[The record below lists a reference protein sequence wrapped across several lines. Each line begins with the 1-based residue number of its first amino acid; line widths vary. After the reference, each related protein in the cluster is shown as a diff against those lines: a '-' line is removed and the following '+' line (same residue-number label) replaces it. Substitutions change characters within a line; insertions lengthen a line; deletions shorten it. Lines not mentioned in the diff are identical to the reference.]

1 MLMKNNFRVRI
12 CSDLD
17 YEEMVADIVWN
28 DCTVAILSQEKGGNN
43 MDIEIFPPEHSDSW
57 DFC

>member
-1 MLMKNNFRVRI
+1 MKNNFRVRF

-28 DCTVAILSQEKGGNN
+28 DCTVAILSQEKGGK
-43 MDIEIFPPEHSDSW
+43 
-57 DFC
+57 